1 MIDLKRVKS
10 ILETAELKD
19 EHFKALEDFFTQ
31 YTEEVRKSE
40 RKKLGNDGEMISKAL
55 AEKAF
60 DKFRE
65 DSEEAFNL
73 FKEDSKNA
81 FELFKEDS
89 EKAFELYE
97 KDLQTEYTENMIK
110 GLQDLYTDIEER
122 VKKDF
127 MESKD
132 VSILENIK
140 KLMIPLIA
148 TDDKKELV
156 EEIERLKNEKQ
167 EIISENENI
176 SKENVI
182 NSLVSGFPK
191 EYSEEIKTYLE
202 KAKNEDEIYERFSFI
217 CEMVDKG
224 ALKPEEKKDAINEEI
239 TKEEISSKKKKK
251 PEANKKKKNVEKTS
265 SIKDKKV
272 ITEEMNTGTVKSKS
286 VDKNDFKYF
295 TDEDDALIS
304 MLFSN

>member
-1 MIDLKRVKS
+1 MIDLKRVKQ
-10 ILETAELKD
+10 ILESLELN
-19 EHFKALEDFFTQ
+19 EEQIKALDGFFTQ

-40 RKKLGNDGEMISKAL
+40 RKQLEVDGEMIPKAL

-60 DKFRE
+60 NKFHQ
-65 DSEEAFNL
+65 DSEKAFNL

-81 FELFKEDS
+81 FNLFKSDS
-89 EKAFELYE
+89 EKAFELYAE
-97 KDLQTEYTENMIK
+97 DLKTEYTESMIK

-132 VSILENIK
+132 ASVLDGIK
-140 KLMIPLIA
+140 KLIMPLVA
-148 TDDKKELV
+148 AEDQKTLL
-156 EEIERLKNEKQ
+156 EEIEKLRNEKKQ
-167 EIISENENI
+167 IISENENI

-182 NSLVSGFPK
+182 NSLVSGFPV
-191 EYSEEIKTYLE
+191 EYSEEIKTYLN

-224 ALKPEEKKDAINEEI
+224 ALKPN
-239 TKEEISSKKKKK
+239 
-251 PEANKKKKNVEKTS
+251 
-265 SIKDKKV
+265 KKV
-272 ITEEMNTGTVKSKS
+272 ISEEKQEVNKPKQKKVEKKTVVSSTPIKNKRLITEELNAGTVKSKS
-286 VDKNDFKYF
+286 LDKTSLKYF

-304 MLFSN
+304 MMFSN